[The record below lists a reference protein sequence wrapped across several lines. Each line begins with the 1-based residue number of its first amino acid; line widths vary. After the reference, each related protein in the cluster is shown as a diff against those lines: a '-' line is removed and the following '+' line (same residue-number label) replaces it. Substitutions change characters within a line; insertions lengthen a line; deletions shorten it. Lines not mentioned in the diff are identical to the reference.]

1 MLFADEIP
9 AAAVAGLFGNGV
21 IGSLVGGAVGAVT
34 VWGYFRAK
42 VAALARAGAEAAK
55 AEAEAAK
62 AEAEAAETPI
72 EQWRQIVRELDRRV
86 KGLQQEVDRLNREHD
101 DCERRGG
108 EHQIRI
114 EALTAQNGQQQATIN
129 ALQEKLTR
137 LDQLLRER
145 GLQQP

>member
-42 VAALARAGAEAAK
+42 VAALARAG
-55 AEAEAAK
+55 AEAAK

>member
-42 VAALARAGAEAAK
+42 VAALARAG
-55 AEAEAAK
+55 AEAAK

-129 ALQEKLTR
+129 SLQEQLAR

>member
-9 AAAVAGLFGNGV
+9 AAAVADLFGNGV
-21 IGSLVGGAVGAVT
+21 VGSLVGGAVGAVT

-42 VAALARAGAEAAK
+42 VVALARAG
-55 AEAEAAK
+55 AEAAK

-86 KGLQQEVDRLNREHD
+86 KGLQQEVDRLNREHQ

-129 ALQEKLTR
+129 SLQEQLAR